1 MIEIRPL
8 REKNALATLY
18 NDNNIVMNDKSIAIV
33 AVDGQEVLGF
43 CLFDLAES
51 VVVHLISPENDVS
64 FADGLLRSALHV
76 GVENG
81 IMTAFYSEMASKEI
95 FERLRFIKN
104 ADKRELNVEKLFSS
118 CQNC

>member
-8 REKNALATLY
+8 RETNALAKLY
-18 NDNNIVMNDKSIAIV
+18 SDNNINMNKNSIAIV
-33 AVDGQEVLGF
+33 ATDGDEVLGF
-43 CLFDLAES
+43 CLFDLDES
-51 VVVHLISPENDVS
+51 VVVHLISPRNDIA

-81 IMTAFYSEMASKEI
+81 IMTAFYSEKASKEI
-95 FERLRFIKN
+95 FEKLRFIKN